1 MMGPGRGSP
10 HLPGGQGAQAGLG
23 PSARGQSSWPA
34 PGNAAEGA
42 EGGLGVG
49 RRPLAGPAA
58 ERSDDW
64 LTSCPKAPTQLALH
78 SCRGPSLIP
87 HACHPNR
94 DSSLGTK

>member
-49 RRPLAGPAA
+49 WRPLAGPAA
-58 ERSDDW
+58 ERSDDHAYQ
-64 LTSCPKAPTQLALH
+64 LPEGPHPACAPQLQ
-78 SCRGPSLIP
+78 GPVP
-87 HACHPNR
+87 HPPCLSP
-94 DSSLGTK
+94 